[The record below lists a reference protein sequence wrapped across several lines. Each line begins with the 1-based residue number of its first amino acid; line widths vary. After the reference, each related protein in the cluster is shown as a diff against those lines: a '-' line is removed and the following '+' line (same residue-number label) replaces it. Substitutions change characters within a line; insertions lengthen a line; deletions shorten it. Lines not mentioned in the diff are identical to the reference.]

1 MTGNILAVVADLV
14 ESVRAHPDGLAFA
27 RAWGEPEPSP
37 YRPGGWYVPAS
48 QRVPAG
54 LDVRPWQDGGSGLVE
69 LDFSA
74 GATPPGWSA
83 VAAAYGPFVDATTFD
98 PGVRRFQHAFP
109 QNRATRRLPCWCRW
123 TGRVRCG
130 TWSSSGRPAEVR
142 SLQVRPPDQ
151 GVKFRFPRGDQFSRA
166 VDTSS
171 AMANGGPRAA
181 KLAWDRF
188 GR

>member
-109 QNRATRRLPCWCRW
+109 TEPGDPQVTLLVSVDRSGA
-123 TGRVRCG
+123 VRDMVIILEAG
-130 TWSSSGRPAEVR
+130 
-142 SLQVRPPDQ
+142 
-151 GVKFRFPRGDQFSRA
+151 
-166 VDTSS
+166 
-171 AMANGGPRAA
+171 
-181 KLAWDRF
+181 
-188 GR
+188 